1 MKSRSCRLTL
11 EAMESRGVP
20 SYVLPADFN
29 NDLRPDKVEITSA
42 TTITVSLAN
51 PDGSYTVSAILSAPK
66 NRTITYIDVHDYN
79 GDGNLDIYALSP
91 GGSGGYTLK
100 WLSNGDG
107 TFGSGTTEKYQ
118 SPFGKVG
125 HGGLW

>member
-1 MKSRSCRLTL
+1 MNPRSCRLTL
-11 EAMESRGVP
+11 EAMESREVP
-20 SYVLPADFN
+20 SYVISADFN
-29 NDLRPDKVEITSA
+29 NDLRADTAELTSA

-51 PDGSYTVSAILSAPK
+51 PDGSYTVSAVLTAPK
-66 NRTITYIDVHDYN
+66 NRTITYMDVYDYN
-79 GDGNLDIYALSP
+79 GDGNMDIYALSP

-107 TFGSGTTEKYQ
+107 TFGPGTIEKYQ

>member
-1 MKSRSCRLTL
+1 MNPRSCRLTL
-11 EAMESRGVP
+11 EAMECREVP
-20 SYVLPADFN
+20 SYGLSADFN
-29 NDLRPDKVEITSA
+29 NDGLVDIAALTDP

-51 PDGSYTVSAILSAPK
+51 PDGSYSVAATLTAPK
-66 NRTITYIDVHDYN
+66 NRTITYFDVHDYN
-79 GDGNLDIYALSP
+79 GDGNMDIYALSP
-91 GGSGGYTLK
+91 SGSGGYTLK

-107 TFGSGTTEKYQ
+107 TFGSGTIEKYQ

>member
-1 MKSRSCRLTL
+1 MNPRSCRLTL
-11 EAMESRGVP
+11 EAMESREVP
-20 SYVLPADFN
+20 SYGLSAEFN
-29 NDLRPDKVEITSA
+29 NDGLVDIAALTDP

-51 PDGSYTVSAILSAPK
+51 PDGSYTVAATLTAPK

-79 GDGNLDIYALSP
+79 GDGNMDIYALSP
-91 GGSGGYTLK
+91 SGSDGYTLK
-100 WLSNGDG
+100 WLSCGDG